1 MTPAKTLAKAL
12 ARQIGADS
20 ILSWQDG
27 PKMQGQFVVV
37 QVVSTRPIGQ
47 EEVRYKNDPNSLD
60 VIETVYGKRELMY
73 SVEVYRNSET
83 TQAADRAELL
93 RLKMCSTAFRYAML
107 SYGLG
112 LVRVSEVR
120 DRTNPVDAAAEARF
134 GFDVFYNTVQ
144 TVEDTVLAIE
154 SVVITGIFQPV
165 SATVTE
171 D

>member
-12 ARQIGADS
+12 ARQIGEDS

-27 PKMQGQFVVV
+27 PKQQGQFVVV
-37 QVVSTRPIGQ
+37 QVVSSRPVGQ
-47 EEVRYKNDPNSLD
+47 EEVRYRNDTASPD

-83 TQAADRAELL
+83 SQAADRAEEL
-93 RLKMCSTAFRYAML
+93 RLRVHGTAFRYAML
-107 SYGLG
+107 NYGLG
-112 LVRVSEVR
+112 LVRVSDVR
-120 DRTNPVDAAAEARF
+120 DLTNSVDAAAEARF

-154 SVVITGIFQPV
+154 SVVITGTFQPV